1 MVAIGEKMKKFYSEE
16 TSVAPIS
23 CDSKDDNKLD
33 SVSNKLYFYSGVDTA
48 SIFDFNRRLQEI
60 DQDNVVSAI
69 ARQHLPTGG
78 DYKLDPIYIYI
89 QSYGGSVFAG
99 LSAMDTILRCKSP
112 VYTIIDGCAAS
123 AATFLSVVGKKRFIT
138 QHSFALIHQLSS
150 KSWGTYNEMKDDME
164 NNDKL
169 MSIISDIYLKYTKI
183 NKKDIKDI
191 LSHDLWMSA
200 KECEKMGLIDEII

>member
-1 MVAIGEKMKKFYSEE
+1 MNKFYNEE
-16 TSVAPIS
+16 TTIAPVS
-23 CDSKDDNKLD
+23 CNSKEDNKLD
-33 SVSNKLYFYSGVDTA
+33 SVDNKLYFYSGVDTA
-48 SIFDFNRRLQEI
+48 AIFDFNKRLREI
-60 DQDNVVSAI
+60 DQNNVIAAI

-112 VYTIIDGCAAS
+112 VHTIIDGCAAS

-150 KSWGTYNEMKDDME
+150 ASWGKYNEMKDDMV

-169 MSIISDIYLKYTKI
+169 MGIISNIYLKYTKI
-183 NKKDIKDI
+183 NKKDIKEI

-200 KECEKMGLIDEII
+200 EECKKMGLVDEVF